1 MALATITDAELLAR
15 CTEVFRTY
23 GFEGATMSRISAA
36 TGLEKGSLYHRFP
49 GGKEEM
55 ALAVAAGVVEWFK
68 TNVFDV
74 LKQAGPPQKRLRAA
88 AEQLRSF
95 YAEGTKSCI
104 LDLLSIPSGGPELAA
119 GLKGA
124 LQAWQKAFAEISQE
138 SGYGPG
144 EARRRA
150 EDAIMRIEGSL
161 VLCRVLNDSKPFH
174 RALDELGGTL
184 LQPVPRAPSA

>member
-1 MALATITDAELLAR
+1 MAHAMIKDAELLAR

-55 ALAVAAGVVEWFK
+55 ALAVAAGVIEWFK
-68 TNVFDV
+68 TNVFEV

-104 LDLLSIPSGGPELAA
+104 LDLLSIPSGGPELAT

-124 LQAWQKAFAEISQE
+124 LQAWQKAFAETSQE

-150 EDAIMRIEGSL
+150 EDAVMRIEGSL
-161 VLCRVLNDSKPFH
+161 VLSRVLNDSKPFH
-174 RALDELGGTL
+174 RVLDELGSTL
-184 LQPVPRAPSA
+184 LKPAARSPST